1 VTVILEAVH
10 AALRIFLHVRTFR
23 RIAVIVGVLLALAVT
38 RAVVR
43 RVVRVVDAVRAW
55 RGFVMAGISSA
66 GKFGALR
73 EQAMRADLLQ
83 RRKTARTN
91 AACDEKDEHECD
103 GDA

>member
-1 VTVILEAVH
+1 
-10 AALRIFLHVRTFR
+10 
-23 RIAVIVGVLLALAVT
+23 
-38 RAVVR
+38 
-43 RVVRVVDAVRAW
+43 
-55 RGFVMAGISSA
+55 MAGISGA